1 MDRQTYKQVMDQIR
15 MSDACEQKIQCAIK
29 QGAQTRENPHHTV
42 WKKVITALTAI
53 VCVGVVGA
61 FSVAA
66 AQQINLWE
74 LFFSKAAE
82 VTEPAVQTVSGVQ
95 NFAVSG
101 FDGFT
106 LEPMG
111 VMHDAKQFRFVVRVS
126 ADENEMLSRIG
137 SIHEVERLVR
147 REDEI
152 MINGTSIWDQTRTD
166 GFLAAYT
173 NCYGQKLE
181 DGAYA
186 IVFELQFQESL
197 DDPEFT
203 LQLPLAY
210 DANAQAL
217 DDLQYLGTITAEI
230 HCEQATALTV
240 ESDQQVEEHA
250 VLNRMEIHAFG
261 MELYGSGS
269 KMPVNSMY
277 ADPYGIISVELTD
290 GSTVTATITSVDTAS
305 TAHTW
310 EFQYLFDTPI
320 DPQQVTAIY
329 LTDEIA
335 IELK

>member
-1 MDRQTYKQVMDQIR
+1 MDQIR

-111 VMHDAKQFRFVVRVS
+111 VMHDAKQLRFVVRVS

-186 IVFELQFQESL
+186 IVFELNSRKVWMTLSSRCSCHWHMMRMRKRWTICNIWERSL
-197 DDPEFT
+197 
-203 LQLPLAY
+203 LRSI
-210 DANAQAL
+210 ANKQRL
-217 DDLQYLGTITAEI
+217 L
-230 HCEQATALTV
+230 
-240 ESDQQVEEHA
+240 
-250 VLNRMEIHAFG
+250 R
-261 MELYGSGS
+261 
-269 KMPVNSMY
+269 
-277 ADPYGIISVELTD
+277 
-290 GSTVTATITSVDTAS
+290 
-305 TAHTW
+305 W
-310 EFQYLFDTPI
+310 R
-320 DPQQVTAIY
+320 AIN
-329 LTDEIA
+329 
-335 IELK
+335 K